1 MITEKQRKLLRDLTY
16 QREIPLRYRTLILDV
31 IDANTNITSREAHA
45 LIDIMLAASRVHA

>member
-31 IDANTNITSREAHA
+31 IDANINVTSREAHA
-45 LIDIMLAASRVHA
+45 IIGIMLAAPRVHA

>member
-45 LIDIMLAASRVHA
+45 LIDIMLAASPVHA